1 MPRLLL
7 WGIPILGP
15 AGKMLAGLFF
25 ASLALIRPL
34 ESGHNMTPWG
44 VGERGV
50 SPDVRLR
57 PAFIAAVV
65 PGVAPAGVSGGRGP
79 GPLARD

>member
-1 MPRLLL
+1 
-7 WGIPILGP
+7 
-15 AGKMLAGLFF
+15 MLAGLFF

-57 PAFIAAVV
+57 SAFYC
-65 PGVAPAGVSGGRGP
+65 GGSRCGP
-79 GPLARD
+79 GWGVGGGGDEDRGHLARNYGGIL